1 MADTPIT
8 SVTFHASLRHPE
20 STFNQVMSLELSPA
34 LRAIHPDS
42 STEPSSSGIEGDG
55 LLQLE
60 RDLPARTAV
69 TDTPSS
75 LNDGDDGHETESPAH
90 AVEKIPACL
99 KKTSR
104 NQKANQRLGSE
115 GVRSKDTIE
124 MDEPVAT
131 RTRRSTKLQ
140 HPSKAEKTKSITGKL
155 QMETK
160 ENMKSVLLQLRQ
172 QNQQQQDRLT
182 EMNVMLKNV
191 LELQLSILH
200 ELRNDVEAEL
210 QSRQLEKLP
219 LSGPELVNSRTAT
232 NEIGADTIEA
242 SGRPFEQ
249 KVTHGNNASIK
260 LGIF

>member
-1 MADTPIT
+1 
-8 SVTFHASLRHPE
+8 
-20 STFNQVMSLELSPA
+20 
-34 LRAIHPDS
+34 
-42 STEPSSSGIEGDG
+42 
-55 LLQLE
+55 
-60 RDLPARTAV
+60 
-69 TDTPSS
+69 
-75 LNDGDDGHETESPAH
+75 
-90 AVEKIPACL
+90 VEKIPACL

-140 HPSKAEKTKSITGKL
+140 HPSKAEKTKNITGKL

-160 ENMKSVLLQLRQ
+160 ENMKSILLQLRQ

>member
-1 MADTPIT
+1 MVADTPIT

-20 STFNQVMSLELSPA
+20 STFNQVMSLKLSPA
-34 LRAIHPDS
+34 LRAIRPDS
-42 STEPSSSGIEGDG
+42 STEQSSGIKGDG

-75 LNDGDDGHETESPAH
+75 LNDVADGHETESPAH

-115 GVRSKDTIE
+115 GDGSKDTIK
-124 MDEPVAT
+124 MNEPVAT

-140 HPSKAEKTKSITGKL
+140 HPSMAEKTKNITGKL
-155 QMETK
+155 QMETE
-160 ENMKSVLLQLRQ
+160 ENMKSILLQLRQ

-191 LELQLSILH
+191 LELQLAS
-200 ELRNDVEAEL
+200 NDIYKCQRLTLTSRVRRKFVGQTTIMFHNIKTA
-210 QSRQLEKLP
+210 SRQRATSGTRP
-219 LSGPELVNSRTAT
+219 LNGQ
-232 NEIGADTIEA
+232 TI
-242 SGRPFEQ
+242 
-249 KVTHGNNASIK
+249 
-260 LGIF
+260 

>member
-8 SVTFHASLRHPE
+8 SVTSHASLRHPE

-42 STEPSSSGIEGDG
+42 STDQSSSGIEGDG

-75 LNDGDDGHETESPAH
+75 LNDGADGHEMESSAH

-115 GVRSKDTIE
+115 GVGSKDTTK
-124 MDEPVAT
+124 MNEPVAT

-140 HPSKAEKTKSITGKL
+140 HPSMAEKTKNITGKL
-155 QMETK
+155 RMETK
-160 ENMKSVLLQLRQ
+160 ENMRSILLQLQQ

-191 LELQLSILH
+191 LELQLLVVH
-200 ELRNDVEAEL
+200 ELRKDVKAEL
-210 QSRQLEKLP
+210 QSKEKLP
-219 LSGPELVNSRTAT
+219 LPGPELVNSRTAT
-232 NEIGADTIEA
+232 NEIGADTSEV
-242 SGRPFEQ
+242 SSRPFEQ
-249 KVTHGNNASIK
+249 KVTHGNNA
-260 LGIF
+260 